1 MKYTLLILLFVN
13 YCFAQK
19 TTITTEKIE
28 PFKKVLI
35 VSQSEI
41 SKYRFDGIT
50 KEFSKLGYDITC
62 KNLLRKDLSL
72 DNEEILYKKA
82 IEEIKPEIMIIIT
95 KQADGKHFEF
105 GQPSILNSYDVWN
118 YEARD
123 TRTDKVIY
131 KAVFHHFEPK
141 KIIKQMMSDGLIKNV
156 Q

>member
-1 MKYTLLILLFVN
+1 MKYTLLILLFAN

-19 TTITTEKIE
+19 STITTEKIE
-28 PFKKVLI
+28 SFKKILI

-50 KEFSKLGYDITC
+50 KEFSKLGYEITC

-72 DNEEILYKKA
+72 DNEEVLYKKV
-82 IEEIKPEIMIIIT
+82 IDEIKPEIMIIIT
-95 KQADGKHFEF
+95 KQPDGKHFEF

-131 KAVFHHFEPK
+131 KAVFNHFEPK
-141 KIIKQMMSDGLIKNV
+141 KIIKQMVSDGLIRNI
-156 Q
+156 